1 MFTTNNISST
11 LQLYK
16 NDYMHLIAADVPL
29 TQNGEADARDAG
41 TLLRDR
47 GMKFDVTFTSN
58 LERAWYSIVVFF
70 PLLFECV
77 YLFVSICLSA
87 CVTRRTA
94 AIIMASS
101 GQSNVEVIRSWR
113 LNERHYGML
122 QGHKKN
128 CPKLARAFGE
138 DLLMEWRKSYHTP
151 PPSIDDEEAMQKLGR
166 ESRTMSTSLMDP
178 RYVETS
184 PYENHRNRFL
194 LLLSFSSF
202 LFSSSFVFVFPE

>member
-1 MFTTNNISST
+1 M
-11 LQLYK
+11 
-16 NDYMHLIAADVPL
+16 
-29 TQNGEADARDAG
+29 R
-41 TLLRDR
+41 
-47 GMKFDVTFTSN
+47 
-58 LERAWYSIVVFF
+58 
-70 PLLFECV
+70 
-77 YLFVSICLSA
+77 YLFVTICL
-87 CVTRRTA
+87 CVIRRTA

-184 PYENHRNRFL
+184 PYENHRNRFSL
-194 LLLSFSSF
+194 LIHCLSRPFCSHRPSS
-202 LFSSSFVFVFPE
+202 LFYQSN